1 MDEFQRLMQRY
12 PDLRALY
19 TRRLVTSR
27 RDCSGCEEDRL
38 REEFLKIARGRFRR
52 DNPRGTI

>member
-1 MDEFQRLMQRY
+1 MQRY